1 MCDLAPGYCCFVWAK
16 VDSCSAGNFPSKG
29 MNATSPW
36 EMAQGRGVAPVPR
49 ENQSLCA
56 SEAQTPMKW
65 GFSWLLE
72 EKKSTHRSVF
82 SSALWENVVYE
93 GILCLFSLL
102 PLANTFSTPGVIS
115 TKFDRDISGIIN
127 FLSV

>member
-1 MCDLAPGYCCFVWAK
+1 
-16 VDSCSAGNFPSKG
+16 